1 MNRIKIILLLLFVFV
16 LTSTLAFYY
25 ENSYRVLVRFFFKY
39 FQGDKIKFIGKN
51 FHLFA
56 SSYFVVAFGLFS
68 VVLTMLL
75 YGQSNRQRFIC
86 LFSTITLFFITTM
99 ATTYIDS
106 FGKVVECTACQDGI
120 RTLHF
125 NAVNY
130 DFHFITSL
138 VVGLLPLL
146 WTFLKKQIS
155 KWRQRK
161 PAYNIGIANSGA
173 GHWSNQQHSNSVV
186 LRFGARR
193 IKPSFGS

>member
-1 MNRIKIILLLLFVFV
+1 MNRIKFILLLLLVFV
-16 LTSTLAFYY
+16 LTITLAVYY

-56 SSYFVVAFGLFS
+56 SPYFVVAFGLFS
-68 VVLTMLL
+68 VLLTMLL
-75 YGQSNRQRFIC
+75 YGQSNRRKFIY
-86 LFSTITLFFITTM
+86 LLLTIALFFITTI

-106 FGKVVECTACQDGI
+106 FGKVVECTTCLDGV
-120 RTLHF
+120 RSLHF

-146 WTFLKKQIS
+146 WTFLKRQIS
-155 KWRQRK
+155 KRRQRK
-161 PAYNIGIANSGA
+161 PAYNKSIAAIGA
-173 GHWSNQQHSNSVV
+173 
-186 LRFGARR
+186 
-193 IKPSFGS
+193 

>member
-1 MNRIKIILLLLFVFV
+1 MNRIKFILFLLLVFV
-16 LTSTLAFYY
+16 LTITLAFYY

-56 SSYFVVAFGLFS
+56 SPYFMVAFGLFS
-68 VVLTMLL
+68 VLLTMLL
-75 YGQSNRQRFIC
+75 YGQSNRRKFIY
-86 LFSTITLFFITTM
+86 LFLIIALFLITTI

-106 FGKVVECTACQDGI
+106 FGKVVDCTACLDGV
-120 RTLHF
+120 RSLHF

-146 WTFLKKQIS
+146 WTFLKRQIS
-155 KWRQRK
+155 KRRQRK
-161 PAYNIGIANSGA
+161 PAYNKSIAAIGA
-173 GHWSNQQHSNSVV
+173 
-186 LRFGARR
+186 
-193 IKPSFGS
+193 

>member
-1 MNRIKIILLLLFVFV
+1 MNRIKFILFLLLVFA
-16 LTSTLAFYY
+16 LTITLAVYY

-56 SSYFVVAFGLFS
+56 SPYFVVSFGLFS
-68 VVLTMLL
+68 VLLTMLL
-75 YGQSNRQRFIC
+75 YGQSNRRKFIY
-86 LFSTITLFFITTM
+86 LFLTIALFFITTI

-106 FGKVVECTACQDGI
+106 FGKVVDCTACLDGV
-120 RTLHF
+120 RSLHF

-146 WTFLKKQIS
+146 WTFLKRQIS
-155 KWRQRK
+155 KRRQRK
-161 PAYNIGIANSGA
+161 PAYNKSIAAIGA
-173 GHWSNQQHSNSVV
+173 
-186 LRFGARR
+186 
-193 IKPSFGS
+193 

>member
-1 MNRIKIILLLLFVFV
+1 MNRIKFILLLLLVFV
-16 LTSTLAFYY
+16 LTITLAVYY

-56 SSYFVVAFGLFS
+56 SPYFVVAFGLFS
-68 VVLTMLL
+68 VLLTMLL
-75 YGQSNRQRFIC
+75 YGQSNRRKFIY
-86 LFSTITLFFITTM
+86 LLLTIALFFITTI

-106 FGKVVECTACQDGI
+106 FGKVVECTACLDGVRI
-120 RTLHF
+120 LHF

-146 WTFLKKQIS
+146 WTFLKRQIS
-155 KWRQRK
+155 KRRQRK
-161 PAYNIGIANSGA
+161 PAYNKSIAAIGA
-173 GHWSNQQHSNSVV
+173 
-186 LRFGARR
+186 
-193 IKPSFGS
+193 

>member
-1 MNRIKIILLLLFVFV
+1 MNRIKFILFLLLVFV
-16 LTSTLAFYY
+16 LTITLAVYY

-56 SSYFVVAFGLFS
+56 SPYFVVAFGLFS
-68 VVLTMLL
+68 VLLTMLL
-75 YGQSNRQRFIC
+75 YGQSNRRKFIY
-86 LFSTITLFFITTM
+86 LFLTIALFFITTI

-106 FGKVVECTACQDGI
+106 FGKVVDCTACLDGV
-120 RTLHF
+120 RSLHF

-146 WTFLKKQIS
+146 WTFLKRQIS
-155 KWRQRK
+155 KRRQRK
-161 PAYNIGIANSGA
+161 PAYNKSIAAIGA
-173 GHWSNQQHSNSVV
+173 
-186 LRFGARR
+186 
-193 IKPSFGS
+193 

>member
-1 MNRIKIILLLLFVFV
+1 MNRIKFILFLLLVFA
-16 LTSTLAFYY
+16 LTITLAVYY

-56 SSYFVVAFGLFS
+56 SPYFVVAFGLFS
-68 VVLTMLL
+68 VLLTMLL
-75 YGQSNRQRFIC
+75 YGQSNRRKFIY
-86 LFSTITLFFITTM
+86 LFLTIALFFITTI

-106 FGKVVECTACQDGI
+106 FGKVVDCTACLDGV
-120 RTLHF
+120 RSLHF

-146 WTFLKKQIS
+146 WTFLKRQIS
-155 KWRQRK
+155 KRRQRK
-161 PAYNIGIANSGA
+161 PAYNKSIAAIGA
-173 GHWSNQQHSNSVV
+173 
-186 LRFGARR
+186 
-193 IKPSFGS
+193 